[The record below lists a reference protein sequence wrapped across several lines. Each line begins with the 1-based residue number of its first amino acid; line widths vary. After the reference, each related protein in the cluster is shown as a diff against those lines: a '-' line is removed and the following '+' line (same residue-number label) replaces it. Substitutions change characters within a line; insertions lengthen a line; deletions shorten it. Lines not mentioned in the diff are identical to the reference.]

1 MCVALSSGTSAV
13 MYSLINIMSQGDN
26 FVTANQLYGGT
37 YTMFDNI
44 LPEYG
49 INSKKVDI
57 TDLEAVEAAIDEKRL
72 EQFIVKQ

>member
-1 MCVALSSGTSAV
+1 
-13 MYSLINIMSQGDN
+13 MSQGDN

-49 INSKKVDI
+49 IDSKKVDI
-57 TDLEAVEAAIDEKRL
+57 TDLKACLLYTSDAADD
-72 EQFIVKQ
+72 